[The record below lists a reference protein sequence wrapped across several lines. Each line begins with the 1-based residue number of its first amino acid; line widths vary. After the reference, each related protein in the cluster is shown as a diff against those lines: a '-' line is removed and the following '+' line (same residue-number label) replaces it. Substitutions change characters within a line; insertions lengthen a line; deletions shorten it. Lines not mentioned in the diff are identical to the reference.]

1 MPITALSST
10 DPTLATP
17 PDAASSTA
25 GNEQR
30 FLKLLVTQ
38 LNNQDPLNPME
49 NAQLTSQLAQMSTVT
64 GIEKMNETLKTLV
77 GQSGSAQLLQAASMV
92 GRAVLAPGAELI
104 AGDGPAAFAVELPSS
119 AASVKA
125 VITDASG
132 RQVRTID
139 LGSLPQGVHAQ
150 GWGGEND
157 AGEAVPPGL
166 YRVQVQA
173 SNGPAAVAATT
184 LVYAEVA
191 SITQAGAGAGGLSL
205 DLDTGRSISLA
216 DVRMLH

>member
-1 MPITALSST
+1 
-10 DPTLATP
+10 
-17 PDAASSTA
+17 
-25 GNEQR
+25 
-30 FLKLLVTQ
+30 
-38 LNNQDPLNPME
+38 
-49 NAQLTSQLAQMSTVT
+49 
-64 GIEKMNETLKTLV
+64 
-77 GQSGSAQLLQAASMV
+77 MV

-132 RQVRTID
+132 KLVRTID

-150 GWGGEND
+150 RWGGEND

-166 YRVQVQA
+166 YRVQIQA

-191 SITQAGAGAGGLSL
+191 SITQAGAGGLSL